1 MAMNK
6 CIKLFLILVFVGAVA
21 FGVTFL
27 PFNLSDKF
35 KAVVEKVSSHLR
47 GLGGMGSDEKV
58 RLDFSKRDSYTHGN
72 LNVVLDK
79 ADNVPKDGYLKFIH
93 KGEKDLPLDVE
104 GFTLG
109 DTTLEGVEPG
119 LLDYAAGYFK
129 GESPHL
135 LLVELCLHNKGDG
148 DNGNGEGNKDETKKG
163 ETDPKGT
170 DGGKGTGPGDKTE
183 GEKVFYCPGENNKWV
198 KLPDGADLGAK
209 VDEVFATLSANTPAT
224 GTPEGGVVTTPV
236 VPATPLPGNQNLD
249 FPKGESPVPAP
260 QNYPLTGP
268 GATNAAAP
276 LPVGVAPAGGQPETV
291 APTGGQPGPDGPV
304 VPGNPG
310 TGAGVP
316 TGVPGPTVPSGTVG
330 NPGNHGPGNL
340 GTDGTG
346 HAETAG
352 TGVPGGAGVSEP
364 GRNGLA
370 GGPTEGRDAQG
381 GGVSPS
387 GRGTDS
393 TGHGLGGGDTGVGAV
408 GAGNGV
414 AGVGVGG
421 VAGTGPAPAQP
432 VVPPA
437 KVPEVPKTPAPT
449 QTTVTVAEQPTGSG
463 VAASNV
469 GGQNQNQANGQNNGQ
484 NGDNTVASGGSSGT
498 TPGNAS

>member
-6 CIKLFLILVFVGAVA
+6 CIKLFLILVFVVAVA

-35 KAVVEKVSSHLR
+35 KAVVDKVSSHLR

-109 DTTLEGVEPG
+109 DTTLDGVEPG

-148 DNGNGEGNKDETKKG
+148 DNGNGEGNKDETNKG
-163 ETDPKGT
+163 ETDPNGT
-170 DGGKGTGPGDKTE
+170 EGGKGTGPGDKTE

-209 VDEVFATLSANTPAT
+209 VDEVFATLSANTPPT

-236 VPATPLPGNQNLD
+236 LPATPLPGNQNLD

-268 GATNAAAP
+268 GAPTAAVP
-276 LPVGVAPAGGQPETV
+276 LPVGGATTGSQQPGNGAPAGGQL
-291 APTGGQPGPDGPV
+291 GPV
-304 VPGNPG
+304 VPGTPDTVGTAG
-310 TGAGVP
+310 TGGHGTTPQGPVGTPAG
-316 TGVPGPTVPSGTVG
+316 GQSGNDGAPG
-330 NPGNHGPGNL
+330 
-340 GTDGTG
+340 
-346 HAETAG
+346 TAG

-364 GRNGLA
+364 GRNGLT
-370 GGPTEGRDAQG
+370 GETGAQG
-381 GGVSPS
+381 GVSSVGQGTHSVPS
-387 GRGTDS
+387 GLVAGVGGAGGVGVEAGAGAVGQGTDS
-393 TGHGLGGGDTGVGAV
+393 TGEGR
-408 GAGNGV
+408 GAGGV
-414 AGVGVGG
+414 GVGVGG
-421 VAGTGPAPAQP
+421 VAGTGPAPAEP
-432 VVPPA
+432 AVPTP
-437 KVPEVPKTPAPT
+437 KVPEGTQNSETTTGGVQQTASGPAGPNGG
-449 QTTVTVAEQPTGSG
+449 TT
-463 VAASNV
+463 N
-469 GGQNQNQANGQNNGQ
+469 QNNGGGV
-484 NGDNTVASGGSSGT
+484 NGQGGSNGGGSSSSSVS
-498 TPGNAS
+498 TPGNH